1 MRVPPFSRPIQAL
14 AICIAAWLYG
24 ASAQAG
30 DTLQFQGQLY
40 GAHGAVNATFP
51 MTFHLYDEAEGGEP
65 LWTESL
71 AEVPVVDGVFLVELG
86 AQTPMTTFGVPEGAL
101 YLGIVVG
108 EHAEMT
114 PRLLLGTAL
123 RARWA
128 SHARDVTDEDIHPRS
143 VTVGG
148 RLVIDDS
155 GTWVGQGGAQVGPA
169 GPAGPMGPEGPV
181 FDVSQDSDADGYVDW
196 LEEMVGS
203 DPADS
208 TSRPA
213 DTDAD
218 GIPDALVGMR
228 GEVGERGP
236 RGMEGPAGA
245 AGPPGAAGER
255 GPVGEMGP
263 VGAAGPAGPVGDPGP
278 AGPVGAPGAVGPE
291 GAKGETGEMG
301 PVGPAGP
308 VGPQGPRGEAGPEGP
323 QGPLGPRGL
332 QGIEGPMGPLG
343 PQGPRGYTGE
353 QGEPGAPGERG
364 EAGVAGPPGERGLIG
379 PRGEQGEAGP
389 IGPQGQRGPQGET
402 GPAGPLG
409 PQGARGLQGEAG
421 ERGPMGLE
429 GPRGPIGETGPMG
442 PIGPRGVEGAKGDK
456 GDTGLIGPAG
466 PKGEKGE
473 SGPIGPQGLQGA
485 QGLTGATG
493 PRGDRGEKGDRGD
506 PGPAGPVGATGATGP
521 EGDRG
526 EKGDR
531 GDPGPAGP
539 MGPTGDVGPPGAQ
552 GPRGEKGDRGDVGP
566 LGPMGPAGDTGLQG
580 PQGTRGEKGDR
591 GDIGPAGPAGDEGPQ
606 GSRGEKGD
614 RGDVGPQGP
623 KGDSGLAG
631 PQGPAGPSGPAG
643 PQGEAGA
650 TGPQGLQG
658 PQGVQGLQ
666 GTTGAKGENGFS
678 SLIKLQSVNE
688 TPQCAAGGQ
697 RIDYGLDSDGDSVLD
712 LGEITGTQYV
722 CNGTAESA
730 SGSAGSNGYNALAA
744 LTTISPG
751 SACSAGG
758 QELAIGL
765 DTNRDGNLDAVE
777 VTQTQT
783 VCNGETGAQGVAGP
797 TGAPG
802 AAGPVGPVG
811 PAGADGVAG
820 TPGYSSLTQL
830 LPEPPG
836 GNCGAGGQLIRTGLD
851 LNNNGVLEVGE
862 YTSSQYLCNGAGG
875 ATGAQGPVG
884 ATGPAGPQGETG
896 PAGPAGA
903 DGVAGADGAVG
914 LSSLLQILA
923 EPAGSNCA
931 TGGKLLRH
939 GVDANRNNVLDS
951 SEYTNSEYLCNGAE
965 GPAGIT
971 GPAGP
976 QGAQGDTG
984 QTGAIGPKG
993 DKGDKGDTGEKGA
1006 TGDPGPKGD
1015 TGAIGSVGPVGPA
1028 GSDGVD
1034 GNDGVDGQTTLMQM
1048 VVEPAGLNCTS
1059 GGHMLRF
1066 GRDANGDG
1074 ALSSDEVESSQF
1086 ICDGETGAT
1095 GAQGIQGAKGDKGDT
1110 GEKGVTGD
1118 PGPKGDTGSKGD
1130 TGAQGA
1136 AGATGPE
1143 GYTTLISMETVA
1155 AGSNCAAGGHKLNFG
1170 RDDNRSGILEAVEVD
1185 GSAFVCG
1192 GVKGDKGDQGEP
1204 GTPAPNA
1211 SWPELLNRPAD
1222 LVDGDD
1228 DTQLSPE
1235 QVRTYVGQAAVALQ
1249 SGSTLG
1255 GQPIQTG
1262 TEQDSLA
1269 AKACSAGEILVYNT
1283 TTSAWDCGQDQNDT
1297 LTAAEVKT
1305 LVESASAINLAT
1317 GARVAG
1323 SPIVTESSLDWS
1335 KINNRPSGL
1344 DDGDNDS
1351 DLLAGLSCEVGEIVQ
1366 QTENGWAC
1374 MEFST
1379 LLDFDNDGVMAW
1391 NDCNDNDPLVKQLG
1405 TSSNCPARSCSALLA
1420 AAPGSA
1426 SGAYWIQ
1433 PGTEIYQVYCDM
1445 ETEGGGWTLAMK
1457 AAGTT
1462 FDYLSA
1468 HWTTDST
1475 LQVASVDESEV
1486 AAKFASFNELEASQV
1501 LLKSE
1506 SGNFTRLS
1514 LPNTQTLLSLF
1525 QGSAAL
1531 LTYEAGSTT
1540 IGDLMDGSSYSYCG
1554 SQWRVNSQGSYA
1566 AYVRLGGWL
1575 QTTWDC
1581 SYGADGLGE
1590 STGATMIGFGVLDDQ
1605 WGPFSYNK
1613 KSFGVRDAHDYPHQL
1628 ESFGLI
1634 YIR

>member
-1 MRVPPFSRPIQAL
+1 MQLRSFTRSICTL
-14 AICIAAWLYG
+14 AICVAAWLFG
-24 ASAQAG
+24 GSAFAG
-30 DTLQFQGQLY
+30 DTLHFQGQLY
-40 GAHGAVNATFP
+40 GAHGAVNASFP
-51 MTFHLYDEAEGGEP
+51 MTFHLYQEAEGATP
-65 LWTESL
+65 LWTESW
-71 AEVPVVDGVFLVELG
+71 AAVPVVDGTFLVELG
-86 AQTPMTTFGVPEGAL
+86 AQTPLTDLGDLDRSL

-108 EHAEMT
+108 DHAEMT

-128 SHARDVTDEDIHPRS
+128 FHAQDVTDEDINPRTVS
-143 VTVGG
+143 VGG

-155 GTWVGQGGAQVGPA
+155 GAWVGSGGAEMGPVGPT
-169 GPAGPMGPEGPV
+169 GPPGPQGPS

-203 DPADS
+203 DPVDD
-208 TSRPA
+208 TSRPIDA
-213 DTDAD
+213 NAD
-218 GIPDALVGMR
+218 GIPDALVGAR
-228 GEVGERGP
+228 GERGERGP
-236 RGMEGPAGA
+236 TGAAGAVGADGPPGPAGA
-245 AGPPGAAGER
+245 RGATGER
-255 GPVGEMGP
+255 GPSGLAGP
-263 VGAAGPAGPVGDPGP
+263 TGPAGEPGP
-278 AGPVGAPGAVGPE
+278 AGPVGAAGAVGAQ
-291 GAKGETGEMG
+291 GDKGETGEMG
-301 PVGPAGP
+301 PLGPAGP
-308 VGPQGPRGEAGPEGP
+308 VGPQGPRGETGPEGP

-353 QGEPGAPGERG
+353 QGDPGAPGERG
-364 EAGVAGPPGERGLIG
+364 DAGIAGPTGERGLQG

-429 GPRGPIGETGPMG
+429 GARGPIGETGPMG

-506 PGPAGPVGATGATGP
+506 PGPAGPTGPIGATGP
-521 EGDRG
+521 EGNRG

-566 LGPMGPAGDTGLQG
+566 AGPLGPTGDTGLQG

-591 GDIGPAGPAGDEGPQ
+591 GDVGPSGPTGDTGPQ
-606 GSRGEKGD
+606 GQRGEKGD

-666 GTTGAKGENGFS
+666 GIVGAKGDNGFS
-678 SLIKLQSVNE
+678 SLMKLQSVSE
-688 TPQCAAGGQ
+688 TPQCPAGGQ
-697 RIDYGLDSDGDSVLD
+697 RIDYGLDSDGDGVLD
-712 LGEITGTQYV
+712 LGEISGTQYV

-744 LTTISPG
+744 LTTIAPG
-751 SACSAGG
+751 SVCSAGG
-758 QELAIGL
+758 QELALGL

-777 VTQTQT
+777 VTQSQN
-783 VCNGETGAQGVAGP
+783 VCHGVAGAQGA
-797 TGAPG
+797 T
-802 AAGPVGPVG
+802 G
-811 PAGADGVAG
+811 PAGAQGATGATGPSGPAGSDGADGAIGPAG
-820 TPGYSSLTQL
+820 YASLTQL
-830 LPEPPG
+830 LPEPAG
-836 GNCGAGGQLIRTGLD
+836 GNCNKGGQLIRTGLD
-851 LNNNGVLEVGE
+851 VNRNGVLEVGE
-862 YTSSQYLCNGAGG
+862 YTSSQYLCNGDRG
-875 ATGAQGPVG
+875 ATGAQGPTG
-884 ATGPAGPQGETG
+884 AIGPQGETG
-896 PAGPAGA
+896 PIGPT
-903 DGVAGADGAVG
+903 GADGADG
-914 LSSLLQILA
+914 EIGFSSLLQVLA

-939 GVDANRNNVLDS
+939 GVDGNRNNVLDS
-951 SEYTNSEYLCNGAE
+951 NEYTSSQYLCNGIE
-965 GPAGIT
+965 GPAGAT
-971 GPAGP
+971 GATGS
-976 QGAQGDTG
+976 QGDKGEPG
-984 QTGAIGPKG
+984 QNGAIGPKG
-993 DKGDKGDTGEKGA
+993 DKGDKGDTGEKGVTGDPGPKGDTGAAGSTGSVGPAGSDGTDGLTTLMQMVVEPAGLNCVSGGHLLRVGRDANSDGALSSGEVESSQFICDGETGLTGPQGLPGSKGDKGDTGEKGA

-1015 TGAIGSVGPVGPA
+1015 TGSK
-1028 GSDGVD
+1028 
-1034 GNDGVDGQTTLMQM
+1034 
-1048 VVEPAGLNCTS
+1048 
-1059 GGHMLRF
+1059 
-1066 GRDANGDG
+1066 GD
-1074 ALSSDEVESSQF
+1074 
-1086 ICDGETGAT
+1086 T
-1095 GAQGIQGAKGDKGDT
+1095 GDKGDT
-1110 GEKGVTGD
+1110 G
-1118 PGPKGDTGSKGD
+1118 
-1130 TGAQGA
+1130 
-1136 AGATGPE
+1136 ATGPE
-1143 GYTTLISMETVA
+1143 GFTTLISMESLAV
-1155 AGSNCAAGGHKLNFG
+1155 GSSNCAAGGHKLNFG
-1170 RDDNRSGILEAVEVD
+1170 RDDNRSGILEASEVD

-1192 GVKGDKGDQGEP
+1192 GVKGDKGDKGEQGEP

-1211 SWPELLNRPAD
+1211 SWSELLNRPAD

-1228 DTQLSPE
+1228 DTQLTPE

-1249 SGSTLG
+1249 SGSTVG
-1255 GQPIQTG
+1255 GLPIQTG

-1283 TTSAWDCGQDQNDT
+1283 TTSAWDCGQDANDT

-1305 LVESASAINLAT
+1305 LVENASAINLAT

-1323 SPIVTESSLDWS
+1323 SAIITESSLDWT

-1344 DDGDNDS
+1344 DDGDDDS
-1351 DLLAGLSCEVGEIVQ
+1351 DVLAGLDCAVGEIVQ
-1366 QTENGWAC
+1366 RAENGWAC
-1374 MEFST
+1374 MAFST

-1391 NDCNDNDPLVKQLG
+1391 NDCNDNDPQVKQLG
-1405 TSSNCPARSCSALLA
+1405 TSSTCPARSCNALLA

-1433 PGTEIYQVYCDM
+1433 PGAETYQVYCDM
-1445 ETEGGGWTLAMK
+1445 DTEGGGWTLAMK

-1468 HWTTDST
+1468 HWTTAST
-1475 LQVASVDESEV
+1475 LQTASVDESEV
-1486 AAKFASFNELEASQV
+1486 AAKFASFNELEGSQI
-1501 LLKSE
+1501 LLKGE

-1514 LPNTQTLLSLF
+1514 LPTEQTLLSLF
-1525 QGSAAL
+1525 QGSAAQL
-1531 LTYEAGSTT
+1531 SHEAGSTT
-1540 IGDLMDGSSYSYCG
+1540 VGHLMTGNSYSYCG
-1554 SQWRVNSQGSYA
+1554 TQWRVNTQGSHA

-1581 SYGADGLGE
+1581 SYGADGLGQ
-1590 STGATMIGFGVLDDQ
+1590 STGATLIGFGVRDDQ
-1605 WGPFSYNK
+1605 WGPFSYHK
-1613 KSFGVRDAHDYPHQL
+1613 KSFGVRDAHDYPHQT